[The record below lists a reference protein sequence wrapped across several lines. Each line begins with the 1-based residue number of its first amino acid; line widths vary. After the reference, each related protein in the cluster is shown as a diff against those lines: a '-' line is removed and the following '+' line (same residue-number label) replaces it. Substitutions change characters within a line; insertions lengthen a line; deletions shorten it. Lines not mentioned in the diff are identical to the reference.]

1 MSLQFPSTI
10 WLFTHLKNEP
20 VKPTGGIFYQTEKG
34 NRKLDEQQRNGMGI
48 IADSK
53 ELMLVNE
60 TKADSAHRRIKRST
74 AG

>member
-10 WLFTHLKNEP
+10 WLFTHLENEP
-20 VKPTGGIFYQTEKG
+20 VKPTGGIFDQTEKG
-34 NRKLDEQQRNGMGI
+34 NGKSDEQPRNGTGI

-53 ELMLVNE
+53 ELMLNE
-60 TKADSAHRRIKRST
+60 TKADSVHRRIKRST